1 MRATILLKK
10 TSTKWIDEE
19 VDFKD
24 AAHLENY
31 LKKMESF
38 GWKDMGC
45 NIINQEPKQSEKK

>member
-10 TSTKWIDEE
+10 TSTKWIDEQVE
-19 VDFKD
+19 FKN